1 MKDDLDSLRYI
12 ISDIMEESPVPAK
25 SLKRY
30 FLHVKKKG
38 KKSSKSLNDRSFLA
52 VFCVQCV
59 TFSSFGFEGW
69 QPTIQTL

>member
-38 KKSSKSLNDRSFLA
+38 KKAAKVLMTE
-52 VFCVQCV
+52 VF
-59 TFSSFGFEGW
+59 
-69 QPTIQTL
+69 